1 MTMNIMR
8 HGIRMKAV
16 LYVKVREYAPDV
28 MGAEP
33 QYVKNAIPAMKPA
46 QNVGAK
52 DMPAAMRM
60 VRRFATNA
68 AATVI
73 YRMATVAEPESSLV
87 RDVVDQENAK
97 PAAEQES
104 RMLDMAIEVEIR

>member
-16 LYVKVREYAPDV
+16 LYVTVREYATDV
-28 MGAEP
+28 VGAEP

-46 QNVGAK
+46 QNVEAK

-60 VRRFATNA
+60 GRRFATNA
-68 AATVI
+68 AAMVI
-73 YRMATVAEPESSLV
+73 
-87 RDVVDQENAK
+87 
-97 PAAEQES
+97 
-104 RMLDMAIEVEIR
+104 

>member
-16 LYVKVREYAPDV
+16 LYVTVREFVSDV
-28 MGAEP
+28 VGAEP

-46 QNVGAK
+46 QNVGAQ

-68 AATVI
+68 AAMVI
-73 YRMATVAEPESSLV
+73 
-87 RDVVDQENAK
+87 
-97 PAAEQES
+97 
-104 RMLDMAIEVEIR
+104 